1 MNEMLITQRVVNCW
15 LADTL
20 VALVCK
26 VQAAYESDV
35 PAVRSSLEAAAA
47 AMLRV
52 VAEPAPAY
60 HLDAFGADG
69 IDLSVNFWIRDPE
82 NGQGNVRSEVN
93 PAILDALNAAG
104 VSIPFPQRVVHSRM
118 AAVS

>member
-1 MNEMLITQRVVNCW
+1 MNPKIIITCAVTG
-15 LADTL
+15 AGDT
-20 VALVCK
+20 VGK
-26 VQAAYESDV
+26 SPNV
-35 PAVRSSLEAAAA
+35 PVTPEQIANSALEAAAA